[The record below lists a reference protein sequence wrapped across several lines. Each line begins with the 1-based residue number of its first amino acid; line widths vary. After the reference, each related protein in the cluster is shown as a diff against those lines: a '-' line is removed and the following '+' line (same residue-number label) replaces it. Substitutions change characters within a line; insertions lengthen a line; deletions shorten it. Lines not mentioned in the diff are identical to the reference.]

1 MIDQP
6 EKIENPQSVT
16 DWVITLFITYIPL
29 VNIIMILIW
38 AFDSETPLSKKNWA
52 KARLIWVL
60 IGIVIS
66 TIFFTI
72 FGAAILASGVF
83 DAANY

>member
-6 EKIENPQSVT
+6 EKIENPQSVA

-29 VNIIMILIW
+29 VNIIMLLIW
-38 AFDSETPLSKKNWA
+38 AFDTETPLSKKNWA

-60 IGIVIS
+60 IGIAIS
-66 TIFFTI
+66 TILFTI
-72 FGAAILASGVF
+72 FGAALFASGVF
-83 DAANY
+83 DSANY

>member
-6 EKIENPQSVT
+6 EKTEAPQSVT

-29 VNIIMILIW
+29 VNIIMLLIW
-38 AFDSETPLSKKNWA
+38 AFDSDTPLSKKNWA

-60 IGIVIS
+60 IGIAIS
-66 TIFFTI
+66 TIIFTL
-72 FGAAILASGVF
+72 FGAAMIASGIF
-83 DAANY
+83 DSANY